1 MKHVIIGFVM
11 AFVIVGISAMVILS
25 NKIPITSDRIRVLT
39 ETPDGAQVADITA
52 RGGYFPSQIV
62 LDADVPTV
70 LRVSTNNTF
79 DCSLALRI
87 PKLKYSE
94 FLPSNGVTEI
104 IIPAQSAG
112 TTIEGLCSM
121 AMYRFALKFQ

>member
-1 MKHVIIGFVM
+1 MKHLIIGFVT
-11 AFVIVGISAMVILS
+11 AFVIVGISVMALLT
-25 NKIPITSDRIRVLT
+25 NKGSATSDTTRVLT
-39 ETPDGAQVADITA
+39 EIPEGAQVAEITA

-121 AMYRFALKFQ
+121 AMYRFALKFE